1 MVGANISAKKGDPRR
16 RFKDKLVRISVTGGG
31 VLVLGALLL
40 IFIFL
45 SFVIYPLFERPDIS
59 LIERFNEEVK
69 APALSVPV
77 AMNDVVAMGLD
88 GQNKYLYQF
97 YQKGNLRILPLSPEK
112 NAKGQSIGSLAHQG
126 SHTQVQFV
134 QTKDILTQG
143 IPSQLIPAQGLF
155 QKSLV
160 QTPTSFAASFEHD
173 LFAYGTQAGEII
185 FFQLSFGKSAE
196 SGVYS
201 PLISSP
207 KKLALGHHP
216 IEQLAI
222 ATNQTHQLIAS
233 IFDNKLHLIWSLID
247 SQNAPDLQS
256 TPLHFDFPQD
266 KNAKL
271 EVSKNGRFVYVL
283 SDKTLFIYTEQTQRW
298 QLRETIDI
306 QKITGQKPTSFTLLS
321 GGSSLLIRLSDG
333 RLSQWFDVNEK
344 QKRTLRLIRYF
355 DAGKGILAAEKN
367 RNVFLNL
374 DQNGEAKLWHTSH
387 PKAYQYSL
395 PLLASPLNG
404 LAFSDDGTR
413 LIVSQKEGLSLFE
426 LDNPHPEI
434 NLYALWQQIW
444 YEGYDKGEYVWQSS
458 SSRDDMEGKFSVM
471 PLVFGSLKV
480 AVYTLMISIPLA
492 LGSAIY
498 TAYFM
503 PLKLRRVV
511 KPVIEMMEALPT
523 VILGFIAAVWFAP
536 LLEQHLTFSFL
547 FLITLPVLFLL
558 IGFMWFKLPSR
569 WRNPLPQGGHLVL
582 LIPLILAF
590 SYLLYWCEPYL
601 ESVLFSGDAPLFL
614 SEVMGIRY
622 EQRNAIVVGL
632 AMGFAVIPTI
642 FTLAEEAIFS
652 VPKHL
657 TKGSLALG
665 ATHWQTLSR
674 VVLLTASPGIFSA
687 VMMGLG
693 RAIGETMIVLMATG
707 NTPLMEWNMFEGLRS
722 LSANI
727 AIEMPESQVGS
738 SHYRVLFLTGF
749 LLFSFTFVFNTLAE
763 YIRQQLRDKYRT
775 L

>member
-1 MVGANISAKKGDPRR
+1 MVGANIRAKKGDPRR
-16 RFKDKLVRISVTGGG
+16 RLKDKLARLLVTGGG

-59 LIERFNEEVK
+59 LLGRFNEEVK
-69 APALSVPV
+69 ASALSTPL
-77 AMNDVVAMGLD
+77 AMDEVVAMGLD
-88 GQNKYLYQF
+88 GKNNYLYQF
-97 YQKGNLRILPLSPEK
+97 FQEGNLRVLPISPQNNIK
-112 NAKGQSIGSLAHQG
+112 NQNIGSALNQAMP
-126 SHTQVQFV
+126 
-134 QTKDILTQG
+134 I
-143 IPSQLIPAQGLF
+143 QLMTRPNLLQ
-155 QKSLV
+155 QKLV
-160 QTPTSFAASFEHD
+160 QAPTSFAASFEHD
-173 LFAYGTQAGEII
+173 LFAYGTQDGEVI
-185 FFQLSFGKSAE
+185 FFQLSFGKSDKE
-196 SGVYS
+196 GQSL
-201 PLISSP
+201 PLILSP
-207 KKLALGHHP
+207 RKLVLSEYP

-222 ATNQTHQLIAS
+222 AKTQTHQLIAS
-233 IFDNKLHLIWSLID
+233 IFDNKLQLIWSLND
-247 SQNAPDLQS
+247 AQSAPLY
-256 TPLHFDFPQD
+256 FYFPKGDAQQ
-266 KNAKL
+266 L
-271 EVSKNGRFVYVL
+271 EVSKDGRFVYL
-283 SDKTLFIYTEQTQRW
+283 LDDKKLFIYTELAQKW
-298 QLRETIDI
+298 QLRQTIDI
-306 QKITGQKPTSFTLLS
+306 EKITGQKPISLALLS

-333 RLSQWFDVNEK
+333 RLTQWFDVNEK
-344 QKRTLRLIRYF
+344 QHASLRLIRYF
-355 DAGKGILAAEKN
+355 DADEGFLAAEKN

-374 DQNGEAKLWHTSH
+374 DQKGEAKLWHISY
-387 PKAYQYSL
+387 PKADQYTL
-395 PLLASPLNG
+395 PLWHSPLNG

-413 LIVSQKEGLSLFE
+413 LIVSQKEGISLFE

-434 NLYALWQQIW
+434 NLHALWQQIW

-480 AVYTLMISIPLA
+480 AVYTLIFSIPLA

-536 LLEQHLTFSFL
+536 LLEQHLTFGLTF
-547 FLITLPVLFLL
+547 IIAMPVLFLI
-558 IGFMWFKLPSR
+558 IGFMWSKLPLH
-569 WRNPLPQGGHLVL
+569 WRSPLPQSGHLAL
-582 LIPLILAF
+582 LIPLILLL
-590 SYLLYWCEPYL
+590 SYLLYRCEPYL

-614 SEVMGIRY
+614 SEIMGIRY

-693 RAIGETMIVLMATG
+693 RAMGETMIVLMATG

>member
-1 MVGANISAKKGDPRR
+1 MVGADIRAKKGDPRR
-16 RFKDKLVRISVTGGG
+16 RLKDKLVRILVTGGG
-31 VLVLGALLL
+31 ALVLGALLL

-45 SFVIYPLFERPDIS
+45 SIVIYPLFERPTIS
-59 LIERFNEEVK
+59 LIERINEEVK
-69 APALSVPV
+69 VATLSEPLDKVF
-77 AMNDVVAMGLD
+77 AMGLD
-88 GQNKYLYQF
+88 RKNKYIYQLDE
-97 YQKGNLRILPLSPEK
+97 KGNLRVLSL
-112 NAKGQSIGSLAHQG
+112 SS
-126 SHTQVQFV
+126 
-134 QTKDILTQG
+134 KDVL
-143 IPSQLIPAQGLF
+143 
-155 QKSLV
+155 QKKLV
-160 QTPTSFAASFEHD
+160 QAPSSFAASFEHD
-173 LFAYGTQAGEII
+173 LFAYGTAKGEVI
-185 FFQLSFGKSAE
+185 FFQLSAGNSTKE
-196 SGVYS
+196 SEYL

-207 KKLALGHHP
+207 KKLALSHHP
-216 IEQLAI
+216 IDLLGI
-222 ATNQTHQLIAS
+222 AKNQTHELIAS
-233 IFDNKLHLIWSLID
+233 IFDNQLHLFWSLID
-247 SQNAPDLQS
+247 SQSP
-256 TPLHFDFPQD
+256 PLHFHFPQE
-266 KNAKL
+266 AATEL
-271 EVSKNGRFVYVL
+271 EVSKDGRFVYL
-283 SDKTLFIYTEQTQRW
+283 LGEEKLFIYTELAQQW
-298 QLRETIDI
+298 QLREAIDI

-344 QKRTLRLIRYF
+344 QKRSLRLIRYF
-355 DAGKGILAAEKN
+355 DADKGFLAAEKN

-374 DQNGEAKLWHTSH
+374 DQKGEAKLWHTSD

-395 PLLASPLNG
+395 PLDSSPLNG

-413 LIVSQKEGLSLFE
+413 LIVSQKEGVSLFE

-434 NLYALWQQIW
+434 NLPALWQQIW

-458 SSRDDMEGKFSVM
+458 SSQDGMEGKFSVM
-471 PLVFGSLKV
+471 PLVFGSIKV
-480 AVYTLMISIPLA
+480 AAYTLIFSIPLA

-503 PLKLRRVV
+503 PLRLRRVV
-511 KPVIEMMEALPT
+511 KPVIEIMEALPT

-536 LLEQHLTFSFL
+536 LLERHLTFSLTF
-547 FLITLPVLFLL
+547 IVAMPVLFLL
-558 IGFMWFKLPSR
+558 IGFMWSKLPVR
-569 WRNPLPQGGHLVL
+569 WRNPLPQSGHLAL
-582 LIPLILAF
+582 LIPLILIL
-590 SYLLYWCEPYL
+590 SYLLYRCEPYL
-601 ESVLFSGDAPLFL
+601 ESVLFLGDAPLFL

-674 VVLLTASPGIFSA
+674 VILLTASPGIFSA

>member
-1 MVGANISAKKGDPRR
+1 MNKEVSMVGANIRAKKGDPRR
-16 RFKDKLVRISVTGGG
+16 RLKDKLARLLVTGGG

-59 LIERFNEEVK
+59 LLGRFNEEVK
-69 APALSVPV
+69 ASALSTPL
-77 AMNDVVAMGLD
+77 AMDEVVAMGLD
-88 GQNKYLYQF
+88 GKNNYLYQF
-97 YQKGNLRILPLSPEK
+97 FQEGNLRVLPISPQNNIK
-112 NAKGQSIGSLAHQG
+112 NQNIGSALNQAMP
-126 SHTQVQFV
+126 
-134 QTKDILTQG
+134 I
-143 IPSQLIPAQGLF
+143 QLMTRPNLLQ
-155 QKSLV
+155 QKLV
-160 QTPTSFAASFEHD
+160 QAPTSFAASFEHD
-173 LFAYGTQAGEII
+173 LFAYGTQDGEVI
-185 FFQLSFGKSAE
+185 FFQLSFGKSDKE
-196 SGVYS
+196 GQSL

-207 KKLALGHHP
+207 KKLLLSEYP

-222 ATNQTHQLIAS
+222 AKTQTHQLIAS
-233 IFDNKLHLIWSLID
+233 IFDNKLQLIWSLND
-247 SQNAPDLQS
+247 AQSAPLY
-256 TPLHFDFPQD
+256 LYFPKGDAQQ
-266 KNAKL
+266 L
-271 EVSKNGRFVYVL
+271 EVSKDGRFVYL
-283 SDKTLFIYTEQTQRW
+283 LNDKKLFIYTELAQKW
-298 QLRETIDI
+298 QLRQTIDI
-306 QKITGQKPTSFTLLS
+306 EKITGQKPISLALLS

-333 RLSQWFDVNEK
+333 RLTQWFDVNEK
-344 QKRTLRLIRYF
+344 QHASLRLIRYF
-355 DAGKGILAAEKN
+355 DADEGFLAAEKN

-374 DQNGEAKLWHTSH
+374 DQKGEAKLWHISY
-387 PKAYQYSL
+387 PKADQYTL
-395 PLLASPLNG
+395 PLWHSPLNG

-413 LIVSQKEGLSLFE
+413 LIVSQKEGISLFE

-434 NLYALWQQIW
+434 NLHALWQQIW

-480 AVYTLMISIPLA
+480 AVYTLIFSIPLA

-536 LLEQHLTFSFL
+536 LLEQHLTFGLTF
-547 FLITLPVLFLL
+547 IIAMPVLFLI
-558 IGFMWFKLPSR
+558 IGFMWSKLPLR
-569 WRNPLPQGGHLVL
+569 WRSPLPQSGHLAL
-582 LIPLILAF
+582 LIPLILLL
-590 SYLLYWCEPYL
+590 SYLLYRCEPYL

-614 SEVMGIRY
+614 SEIMGIRY

-693 RAIGETMIVLMATG
+693 RAMGETMIVLMATG